1 MTEGEFFHW
10 LDNDGSIQTKYGKKY
25 LRVYVWEKEVGFINR
40 ILAMIFSDGDYHL
53 AFRALNNKP
62 DVCYSEAPVFWSKEE
77 MQEGLEKDDNG
88 MMYCC
93 QLYSIFSVRFNVK
106 VLESVV
112 NTLIDHQDK
121 IDKMFREAV
130 ENRKKELA
138 P

>member
-53 AFRALNNKP
+53 AFQALDKKP
-62 DVCYSEAPVFWSKEE
+62 DIRYSKGPTFWSRQE
-77 MQEGLEKDDNG
+77 MQANNS

-93 QLYSIFSVRFNVK
+93 QLYSIFNVKFNVR
-106 VLESVV
+106 VLEKVV
-112 NTLIDHQDK
+112 NTLSGHQEK
-121 IDKMFREAV
+121 IDKMFCEAV
-130 ENRKKELA
+130 EQRKKELA